1 MKKKLVIFDL
11 DGTLLNSIDDLV
23 ECTNYS
29 LRKLGYPTHDKTTIR
44 SYVGNG
50 VNKLLERSLPDSS
63 RNPENLS
70 CLRKI
75 FIPYFEEHNT
85 QYTTPYE
92 GITDLLHQLQDQG
105 VMLAVASN
113 KYHSATEK
121 LVKYYFPEIN
131 FIKILGQRENVP
143 IKPDPKIVFDI
154 IQDTNIKPEEVLYVG
169 DSDVD
174 LQTAF
179 NAKVDAVGVTW
190 GFRTKSDLSNY
201 QSLGLIDSADE
212 LLHFIE

>member
-1 MKKKLVIFDL
+1 MRLRNLKNKDL
-11 DGTLLNSIDDLV
+11 IIE
-23 ECTNYS
+23 ECEF
-29 LRKLGYPTHDKTTIR
+29 LIK
-44 SYVGNG
+44 
-50 VNKLLERSLPDSS
+50 
-63 RNPENLS
+63 NPEDYKGEFKSLFSNNNPIHLEVGMG
-70 CLRKI
+70 KGT
-75 FIPYFEEHNT
+75 FIYNMAKT
-85 QYTTPYE
+85 
-92 GITDLLHQLQDQG
+92 
-105 VMLAVASN
+105 
-113 KYHSATEK
+113 
-121 LVKYYFPEIN
+121 FPEIN

-201 QSLGLIDSADE
+201 QSLGLIDSTDE